1 MLNDTDVKEI
11 NRILSTLIVID
22 KKSNNRYK
30 LDQLLGPLQ
39 AKFNIMKLE
48 PEILRKLESYHVQ
61 FGINT
66 YSYLNKGYTDIETF
80 KKEMTQLLAACEKL
94 KNLIPEYRPISS
106 KMPVNN
112 RRELEQLLIKPEK
125 VEEASRLFYNLKGR
139 II

>member
-94 KNLIPEYRPISS
+94 KNLILEYRPISS